1 MAAHAF
7 NNAPLLQARNDEE
20 EPHRPVM
27 QQVQEELERMMKSC
41 INSQNTRCLQRV
53 QFMCMT
59 LAFYSFLLED
69 RIFSRQFSDMAGQ
82 ELNDDD
88 FRNIFT
94 NMRNRIS
101 IRRSLGDGQLY
112 DGQINLGAQS
122 LANVAASLR
131 KATEKCNLDNMPKMS
146 RTPVVLIILLHA
158 DAMQHLKAI
167 AKVLVQSVAYDILLQ
182 SKDRD
187 D

>member
-1 MAAHAF
+1 
-7 NNAPLLQARNDEE
+7 
-20 EPHRPVM
+20 
-27 QQVQEELERMMKSC
+27 
-41 INSQNTRCLQRV
+41 
-53 QFMCMT
+53 
-59 LAFYSFLLED
+59 
-69 RIFSRQFSDMAGQ
+69 MAGQ